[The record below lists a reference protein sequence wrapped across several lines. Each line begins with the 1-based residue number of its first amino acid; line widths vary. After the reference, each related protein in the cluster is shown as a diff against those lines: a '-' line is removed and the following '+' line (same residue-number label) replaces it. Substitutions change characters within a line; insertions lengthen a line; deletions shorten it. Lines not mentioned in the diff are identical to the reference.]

1 MPPSPPAEPTHLP
14 ALDGFR
20 GLAILAV
27 MLSHFLNA
35 GHAVTEETWWGRA
48 LLGGFVGVDMF
59 FVLSGFLITGILLD
73 ARVTTARGFGVFY
86 TRRALRIFP
95 LYYASLALVFLLS
108 PAGPD
113 SGADSPWWYWTFA
126 SNLGATWKG
135 RWLVSPE
142 GFDLGHFWSLA
153 VEEQFY
159 LVWPF
164 LVAALGRRHLP
175 KICLACLVIA
185 PVTHFAF
192 HFSGNAPA
200 AYLFTPVRLHTLAA
214 GAWLALAFRDPVR
227 WDFVRRHAKP
237 VLLVTAT
244 ISLAALIFPRHLSL
258 VPFSPFLWGSAL
270 VLALAS
276 PAAGSTAP
284 WQALLSTRPLLVLGK
299 LSYGLYILHYLFDP
313 WLKQVLH
320 DRWILNLTGD
330 RPLLALALFLIA
342 AFALSLAAAAL
353 SWHLF
358 EKPILSLKR
367 YFRYP
372 RNSASGP
379 STKG

>member
-35 GHAVTEETWWGRA
+35 GHAVTEETWWGRV

-73 ARVTTARGFGVFY
+73 ARVTSARGFGVFY
-86 TRRALRIFP
+86 ARRALRIFP
-95 LYYASLALVFLLS
+95 LYYASLALVFLLR
-108 PAGPD
+108 PAGP
-113 SGADSPWWYWTFA
+113 DSPWWYWTFA

-175 KICLACLVIA
+175 KMCFACLVIA
-185 PVTHFAF
+185 PLVHFAF
-192 HFSGNAPA
+192 HFSGNGPA

-227 WDFVRRHAKP
+227 WNFVRRHAKP

-244 ISLAALIFPRHLSL
+244 ISLAALVFPRHLSL

-270 VLALAS
+270 VLSLGS
-276 PAAGSTAP
+276 PGP

-320 DRWILNLTGD
+320 DRWILGLTGD
-330 RPLLALALFLIA
+330 RPLLALALFLAA
-342 AFALSLAAAAL
+342 AFALSLAAAGL
-353 SWHLF
+353 SWHLL
-358 EKPILSLKR
+358 EKPCLSLKR
-367 YFRYP
+367 YFHYP
-372 RNSASGP
+372 RRPVSAPPISQEIP
-379 STKG
+379 DRRVN

>member
-1 MPPSPPAEPTHLP
+1 MSSSPPAEPAHLP

-35 GHAVTEETWWGRA
+35 GHAVTEESWWGRV

-86 TRRALRIFP
+86 ARRALRIFP
-95 LYYASLALVFLLS
+95 LYYASLALVFLLR

-113 SGADSPWWYWTFA
+113 SPWWDRTFA

-185 PVTHFAF
+185 PVIHFAF

-270 VLALAS
+270 VLSVAS
-276 PAAGSTAP
+276 PAAGHSPLASP
-284 WQALLSTRPLLVLGK
+284 ALHPPAARPRQAQLRALHPPLPLRSLAEASPPRPL
-299 LSYGLYILHYLFDP
+299 DP
-313 WLKQVLH
+313 RPH
-320 DRWILNLTGD
+320 RRPPPPRP
-330 RPLLALALFLIA
+330 RPLPRRRLRPLPRRRRPELA
-342 AFALSLAAAAL
+342 
-353 SWHLF
+353 
-358 EKPILSLKR
+358 PV
-367 YFRYP
+367 
-372 RNSASGP
+372 
-379 STKG
+379 

>member
-1 MPPSPPAEPTHLP
+1 MSSSSPAEPVHLP

-20 GLAILAV
+20 GLAILGV

-35 GHAVTEETWWGRA
+35 GHVVTEESWWGRV
-48 LLGGFVGVDMF
+48 LLGGFIGVDMF

-86 TRRALRIFP
+86 ARRALRIFP
-95 LYYASLALVFLLS
+95 LYYASLALVFFLS
-108 PAGPD
+108 HAGPD
-113 SGADSPWWYWTFA
+113 SDSPWWYWTFA

-164 LVAALGRRHLP
+164 LVAALSRRHLS
-175 KICLACLVIA
+175 KVCLACLVIA
-185 PVTHFAF
+185 PVLHFAL
-192 HFSGNAPA
+192 HFSGNSTG
-200 AYLFTPVRLHTLAA
+200 AYLFTGVRLHTLAA
-214 GAWLALAFRDPVR
+214 GAWLAIAFRDPAR
-227 WDFVRRHAKP
+227 WEFVRRFAKP
-237 VLLVTAT
+237 VLLVTAAL
-244 ISLAALIFPRHLSL
+244 SLTALMLPRHVSL
-258 VPFSPFLWGSAL
+258 VPFLPFLWGSGL
-270 VLALAS
+270 VLSVSA
-276 PAAGSTAP
+276 PGP
-284 WQALLSTRPLLVLGK
+284 WQGLLSTRPLLVLGK
-299 LSYGLYILHYLFDP
+299 LSYGLYILHSLVDP
-313 WLKQVLH
+313 WLKHVLH
-320 DRWILNLTGD
+320 DRWILGLTGD

-342 AFALSLAAAAL
+342 AFALSLAAAGL

-367 YFRYP
+367 YFRYARTP
-372 RNSASGP
+372 APTP
-379 STKG
+379 STKE

>member
-1 MPPSPPAEPTHLP
+1 MPSTPSAEPAHLP

-20 GLAILAV
+20 GIAILLV

-35 GHAVTEETWWGRA
+35 GHVVTEETWWGRV

-86 TRRALRIFP
+86 ARRALRIFP
-95 LYYASLALVFLLS
+95 LYYASLALVFLLR
-108 PAGPD
+108 PAGPG
-113 SGADSPWWYWTFA
+113 SDSPWWYWTFA

-142 GFDLGHFWSLA
+142 DFDLGHFWSLA

-164 LVAALGRRHLP
+164 LVAALGRRHLA
-175 KICLACLVIA
+175 KACLACLVIA
-185 PVTHFAF
+185 PVIHFAL
-192 HFSGNAPA
+192 HFSGNPTG
-200 AYLFTPVRLHTLAA
+200 AYLFTGVRLHTLAA
-214 GAWLALAFRDPVR
+214 GAWLALAFRDPAR
-227 WDFVRRHAKP
+227 WELVRRFAKP
-237 VLLVTAT
+237 VLLITAT
-244 ISLAALIFPRHLSL
+244 LSLAALMFPRQISL
-258 VPFSPFLWGSAL
+258 IPFSPFLWGSAL
-270 VLALAS
+270 VLSVSS
-276 PAAGSTAP
+276 PGP
-284 WQALLSTRPLLVLGK
+284 WQNVLSTRPLLVLGR
-299 LSYGLYILHYLFDP
+299 LSYGLYILHSLVDP
-313 WLKQVLH
+313 WLKHVLH
-320 DRWILNLTGD
+320 DRWILGLTGD
-330 RPLLALALFLIA
+330 RPLLALFLFLVA
-342 AFALSLAAAAL
+342 AFALSLAAAGL

-372 RNSASGP
+372 RTSTPAP
-379 STKG
+379 STKE